1 VSAYDSE
8 AISVQFVKM
17 YLLGILLIA
26 WMWIVFRKKRKPSTA
41 VDMEQEATRVI
52 SDGQSEEDTQLKR
65 RLVEFYKSRFSH
77 DVQLAKLF
85 FH

>member
-1 VSAYDSE
+1 
-8 AISVQFVKM
+8 M
-17 YLLGILLIA
+17 
-26 WMWIVFRKKRKPSTA
+26 
-41 VDMEQEATRVI
+41 DMEQEATRVI